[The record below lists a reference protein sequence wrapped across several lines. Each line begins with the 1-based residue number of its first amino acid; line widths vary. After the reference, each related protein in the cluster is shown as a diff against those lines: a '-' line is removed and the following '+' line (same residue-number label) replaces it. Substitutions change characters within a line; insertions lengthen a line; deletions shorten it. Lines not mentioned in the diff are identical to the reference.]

1 MDAQTL
7 QNTGHLTLL
16 FYLVGVAG
24 MVLFLLLASHYLG
37 ERRTGRGRE
46 RPFESGIV
54 PIGFGRIRLTA
65 QFYIVAMLFVIFDVE
80 AAFIIVWAVAF
91 WETGWFGYG
100 AAMIF
105 LFILTAALVYE
116 WRMGALDWGEKRSES
131 LSGAGRP
138 S

>member
-1 MDAQTL
+1 MQDT
-7 QNTGHLTLL
+7 THLTLL
-16 FYLVGVAG
+16 LYLIGVAG
-24 MVLFLLLASHYLG
+24 LVLVLLLASWYLG
-37 ERRTGRGRE
+37 ERRSGRGRQ

-91 WETGWFGYG
+91 REVGWFGYG

-105 LFILTAALVYE
+105 LLILIAALAYE
-116 WRMGALDWGEKRSES
+116 WRMGALDWGRKQPEPRTRPRERES
-131 LSGAGRP
+131 
-138 S
+138 

>member
-1 MDAQTL
+1 MQDTD
-7 QNTGHLTLL
+7 HLTLL
-16 FYLVGVAG
+16 LYLIGVAG
-24 MVLFLLLASHYLG
+24 MVLFLLFASHYLG

-91 WETGWFGYG
+91 RETGWFGYG

-105 LFILTAALVYE
+105 LFVLTAALVYE
-116 WRMGALDWGEKRSES
+116 WRMGALDWGEKRPAPPP
-131 LSGAGRP
+131 GAEQP